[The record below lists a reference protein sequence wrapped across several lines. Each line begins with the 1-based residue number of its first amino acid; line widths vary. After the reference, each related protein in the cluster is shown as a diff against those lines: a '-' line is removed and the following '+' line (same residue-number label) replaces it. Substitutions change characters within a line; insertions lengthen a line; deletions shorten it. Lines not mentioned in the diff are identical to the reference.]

1 MYRKYYEVWSA
12 HSAKYGPRTALLY
25 QVGGFFE
32 IYDTENLATG
42 TTQANIREIAELCQL
57 SLTVHPVEGSTDVQ
71 TLFGGFPEHS
81 IGKFERIL
89 VHAGFTVVVVVQKK
103 NSTGAVEERV
113 VGHISSPGC
122 YVDGAKERRLV
133 GCVFESLMD
142 GPAALRHVYWAVAA
156 LDVATGRIW
165 FAEGADRDRLHQFL
179 CMHPPAEM
187 VIWSDGAPAAVA
199 LSGQLSE
206 ACSATHIRCLAPASV
221 AVEMAAL
228 DKHWA
233 PATKRLDWIS
243 RLPQARR
250 CLAALMDFAAEHMPS
265 SLVALAVPE
274 AWVPTGEVRLG
285 NAALEQL
292 GLLSLRSENKQS
304 LLCMLDQC
312 RSIAGRRMMRS
323 RLMRPISDVAEL
335 RSRQD
340 RIRRTGKAMEVSAT
354 AALTER
360 SLRSLY
366 DLTRLFRRL
375 ELGSA
380 TITDM
385 SCLLRAYDA
394 ALSLLETWAGDTGS
408 DMQLYLGWIS
418 ARWNTNTAVEMA
430 REGRS
435 VPVTVLPWIAGTR
448 PAVETV
454 FAEGSRIRERAV
466 ALCRAWSALGRGEQ
480 LYLDDAEGGGFRITG
495 TKRRISSVLT
505 SLRDGGDTTAVVV
518 NYKSTASLEAAALEV
533 LTKEHRAWYQK
544 WLGVWAEAWTASLAE
559 IVTKGRE
566 IHGQLTEWCGDLDVS
581 WTVARL
587 AKEWLWK
594 EPIYIDGASE
604 ASVEVTRLRH
614 PILERIVT
622 VPYVAHSVRLG
633 KATASA
639 TATAVVST
647 DASAGATM
655 TSTAVVSTDASA
667 GATMTASATA
677 SSEDA
682 DELTHTNRG
691 LLLYGMNASGKSSL
705 MKALGLAVLLAQ
717 CGFPVPAAS
726 MRLAPFTAIFTRILG
741 NDNLW
746 AGLSSFAVE
755 MTEFR
760 EILRYADER
769 SLVLGDELCS
779 GTESLSATALVA
791 AGVETL
797 AGRGTKFVFATH
809 LHELA
814 TLPDIVGLSGVRAVH
829 LRVHYD
835 SVADRLVYDRH
846 LAAGAGSALYG
857 LEVCR
862 ALDLPL
868 GYLDRATALR
878 KTLAGWQAP
887 HTSSYSTGAVVSACA
902 ICSAAG
908 TAARLEM
915 HHIRP
920 QADAVVAAAEGTN
933 IHAPGNLV
941 CLCAKCHDDHH
952 AGVLVIT
959 RWEETSAGRR
969 LVWSRS
975 ATETDAIEHADEV
988 TAWIREQ
995 RHLKIRI
1002 PTIQR
1007 VAKQIFGVE
1016 LTAKEIRAVS

>member
-1 MYRKYYEVWSA
+1 MSASSRPMYRKYYEVWSA

-57 SLTVHPVEGSTDVQ
+57 SLSVHAVEGTSGKPSDVQ

-89 VHAGFTVVVVVQKK
+89 VHAGFTVVVVIQKK
-103 NSTGAVEERV
+103 NSAGAVEERIV
-113 VGHISSPGC
+113 DHISSPGC
-122 YVDGAKERRLV
+122 YVEGAKERRLV
-133 GCVFESLMD
+133 GCVLESLLD
-142 GPAALRHVYWAVAA
+142 GPAALRRVYWAATA

-179 CMHPPAEM
+179 CMHPPSEL
-187 VIWSDGAPAAVA
+187 VLWSDGAPAAVA
-199 LSGQLSE
+199 LGNQLAE
-206 ACSATHIRCLAPASV
+206 ACDATHLRCLAPASV
-221 AVEMAAL
+221 AVEMDAL

-233 PATKRLDWIS
+233 PATKRLDWTA

-265 SLVALAVPE
+265 SLAAIAVPE

-292 GLLSLRSENKQS
+292 GLLSLRSGSDSGSKHS
-304 LLCMLDQC
+304 LLGMLDQC
-312 RSIAGRRMMRS
+312 RSIAGKRLMRS
-323 RLMRPISDVAEL
+323 RLMRPISDVTEL
-335 RSRQD
+335 RARQA
-340 RIRRTGKAMEVSAT
+340 RIRRAGAAMEVPAT
-354 AALTER
+354 VALTER

-380 TITDM
+380 TISDM
-385 SCLLRAYDA
+385 ACLLRAYDA
-394 ALSLLETWAGDTGS
+394 AGALLGHWTSEATSEAEEEEAE
-408 DMQLYLGWIS
+408 MQIYLGWVSVHWDMNI
-418 ARWNTNTAVEMA
+418 AVDMA

-435 VPVTVLPWIAGTR
+435 VPVSTLPWISGTR
-448 PAVETV
+448 PVVEAV
-454 FAEGSRIRERAV
+454 FAEGSRIRARAL
-466 ALCRAWSALGRGEQ
+466 ALCRSWSTLGRGEQ

-505 SLRDGGDTTAVVV
+505 ALRDGGDISAVVV
-518 NYKSTASLEAAALEV
+518 TYKSTASLEAAALEA
-533 LTKEHRAWYQK
+533 LTTEHRTWYQK
-544 WLGVWAEAWTASLAE
+544 WLGVWAEAWATSLRE
-559 IVTKGRE
+559 LVIKGRE
-566 IHGQLTEWCGDLDVS
+566 IHQKLTEWCADLDLS
-581 WTVARL
+581 WTVSRL

-594 EPIYIDGASE
+594 EPTYIDGASE
-604 ASVEVTRLRH
+604 AFVEVRRLRH
-614 PILERIVT
+614 PILERLVT
-622 VPYVAHSVRLG
+622 VPYVAHSVALEKSTLN
-633 KATASA
+633 KA
-639 TATAVVST
+639 
-647 DASAGATM
+647 DEEL
-655 TSTAVVSTDASA
+655 TSTNS
-667 GATMTASATA
+667 
-677 SSEDA
+677 
-682 DELTHTNRG
+682 G

-797 AGRGTKFVFATH
+797 AARGTKFVFATH

-814 TLPDIVGLSGVRAVH
+814 TLPDIAGLSGVRAVH

-835 SVADRLVYDRH
+835 ATTDRLVYDRH
-846 LAAGAGSALYG
+846 LAPGAGSALYG

-920 QADAVVAAAEGTN
+920 QAERVAAAAEGTN
-933 IHAPGNLV
+933 IHAPGNLA
-941 CLCAKCHDDHH
+941 CLCARCHDDHH
-952 AGVLVIT
+952 GGLLVIT
-959 RWEETSAGRR
+959 GWEDTSAGRR
-969 LVWSRS
+969 LVWSRPALIS
-975 ATETDAIEHADEV
+975 ASAIIEIADDV

-995 RHLKIRI
+995 RLLKIRI

-1007 VAKQIFGVE
+1007 VAKQIFGVD
-1016 LTAKEIRAVS
+1016 LSAKEIRAAV